1 MTFLSGKILV
11 GFNPFFEVML
21 VCVFGWYSYNLN
33 DMSTN
38 KAEASLFASNYI
50 ICLYIY
56 IYVYVY
62 SFQYHMLFT
71 PKDVLF
77 ETSALRI
84 TYNTATLQERG
95 TRTRKL
101 GKFPRPVDLKTEDSN
116 PHWKLFP

>member
-50 ICLYIY
+50 MCIY
-56 IYVYVY
+56 ICVY
-62 SFQYHMLFT
+62 SFPNHMLFT

-77 ETSALRI
+77 ETSAL
-84 TYNTATLQERG
+84 
-95 TRTRKL
+95 
-101 GKFPRPVDLKTEDSN
+101 PS
-116 PHWKLFP
+116 